1 MGKRWGVIYNTV
13 ANMRSEPRHGAELLS
28 LPLLGTIVE
37 VLDEQEEWRKI
48 QPPEKYTGWVIG
60 SLQPVSIEELADYKR
75 QPKLIVT
82 ALYTRAWENASEQL
96 TPVSDLVAGNILA
109 IQNVEKQHYKV
120 VYPDGRQAYVK
131 KEDALPVEE
140 WLSGIELTGESIV
153 ASALQLKGVPYLWG
167 GTSTKGIDCSG
178 LTKHTYFMHG
188 VILSRDA
195 WQQAIQGERVD
206 EGADFSNVLPGDL
219 LFFGSKA
226 SDENSK
232 ERVVHVGIYMGN
244 KRFVHASDYVRVSS
258 FDPSDPLYDEFN
270 RNRYLRTKRI
280 IDKGQI
286 KGVETVR
293 DHSLYNSSTI

>member
-1 MGKRWGVIYNTV
+1 MDKIWGVIYNSV
-13 ANMRSEPRHGAELLS
+13 ANMRSEPHHGAELLS
-28 LPLLGTIVE
+28 QTLLGTIVE

-48 QPPEKYTGWVIG
+48 QTPERYTGWVFG
-60 SLQPVSIEELADYKR
+60 SLQPVSNEELAEYKR

-82 ALYTRAWENASEQL
+82 ALYTRAWENASEQS
-96 TPVSDLVAGNILA
+96 TPVTDLVAGNILT
-109 IQNVEKQHYKV
+109 IQNVENRHYKV
-120 VYPDGRQAYVK
+120 GYPDGRQAYVK
-131 KEDALPVEE
+131 KEDALPMEE

-188 VILSRDA
+188 IILSRDA

-258 FDPSDPLYDEFN
+258 FDPSDPLYDAFN
-270 RNRYLRTKRI
+270 RDRYLYTKRI
-280 IDKGQI
+280 IDKGQV
-286 KGVETVR
+286 KGDKAVS
-293 DHSLYNSSTI
+293 DHPLYNSSTN

>member
-1 MGKRWGVIYNTV
+1 MGKRWGVIYNSV

-28 LPLLGTIVE
+28 QTLLGTIVE
-37 VLDEQEEWRKI
+37 VLEEQEEWRKI
-48 QPPEKYTGWVIG
+48 QTPEKYTGWVIG
-60 SLQPVSIEELADYKR
+60 SLQPVSIEELAEYKR

-109 IQNVEKQHYKV
+109 IQNVENRHYKV

-188 VILSRDA
+188 IILSRDA

-232 ERVVHVGIYMGN
+232 ERVVHVGIYMDN

-258 FDPSDPLYDEFN
+258 FDPSDPLYDAFN
-270 RNRYLRTKRI
+270 RGRYLYTKRI

-286 KGVETVR
+286 KRVEKVR
-293 DHSLYNSSTI
+293 DHPLYNSSTN

>member
-1 MGKRWGVIYNTV
+1 MGKRWGVIYNSV

-28 LPLLGTIVE
+28 QTLLGTIVE
-37 VLDEQEEWRKI
+37 VLEEQEEWRKI
-48 QPPEKYTGWVIG
+48 QTPERYTGWVIG
-60 SLQPVSIEELADYKR
+60 SLQPVSNEELAEYKR

-109 IQNVEKQHYKV
+109 IQNVENRHYKV
-120 VYPDGRQAYVK
+120 GYPDGRQAYVK

-140 WLSGIELTGESIV
+140 WLAGIELTGESIV

-188 VILSRDA
+188 IILSRDA

-232 ERVVHVGIYMGN
+232 ERVVHVGIYMDN

-258 FDPSDPLYDEFN
+258 FDPSDPLYDAFN
-270 RNRYLRTKRI
+270 RGRYLYTKRI

-286 KGVETVR
+286 KRVETVR
-293 DHSLYNSSTI
+293 DHPLYNSSTI